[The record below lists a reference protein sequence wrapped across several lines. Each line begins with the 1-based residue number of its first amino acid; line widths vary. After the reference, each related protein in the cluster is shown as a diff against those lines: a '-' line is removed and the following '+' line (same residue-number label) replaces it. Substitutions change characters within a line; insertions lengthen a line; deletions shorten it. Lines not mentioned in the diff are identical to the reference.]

1 MQKVARSSA
10 EAIEGIPD
18 GAVIMFGGFGLC
30 GIPEN
35 LIRALLDRNVREL
48 TVISNNP
55 GSNSG
60 KVGKGLDLLFQ
71 RHQVRKFVGSFFGS
85 AQTCK
90 EQYLAGQVEIEIMP
104 QGTLVERIRAAGAG
118 IGGFYTAA
126 GVGTIAEDG
135 KERRRINGVDYL
147 FELPL
152 PADFAIVKAHV
163 GDHLGNLVYHHT
175 AQNFNPVMAKAATT
189 TIAEVEQLVEP
200 GELDP
205 NHVHTPSIY
214 VHRILKGEHYEKC
227 V

>member
-1 MQKVARSSA
+1 MDKVYKSSA
-10 EAIEGIPD
+10 DALADVRD

-60 KVGKGLDLLFQ
+60 REGKGLDLLFQ
-71 RHQVRKFVGSFFGS
+71 RRQVRKFIGSFFGA

-90 EQYLAGQVEIEIMP
+90 EQYLAGQVEIEIIP
-104 QGTLVERIRAAGAG
+104 QGTLVERMRAAGAG
-118 IGGFYTAA
+118 IGGFYTAT
-126 GVGTIAEDG
+126 GVGTIVAEG
-135 KERRRINGVDYL
+135 KESREINGTAYLLEYPLAADYAMIK
-147 FELPL
+147 
-152 PADFAIVKAHV
+152 ADHA
-163 GDHLGNLVYHHT
+163 DHYGNLVYRHT

-189 TIAEVEQLVEP
+189 TIAEVERLVEP

-214 VHRILKGEHYEKC
+214 VHRVLKGEYYEKC